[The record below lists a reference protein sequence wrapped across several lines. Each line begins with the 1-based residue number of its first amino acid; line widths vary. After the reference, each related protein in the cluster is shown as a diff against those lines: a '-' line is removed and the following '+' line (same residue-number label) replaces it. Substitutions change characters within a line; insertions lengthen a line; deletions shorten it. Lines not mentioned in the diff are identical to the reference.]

1 MELEDAAYIDG
12 ASRIRI
18 LTQVLMPLSRPVMA
32 TVAVFALLQHYND
45 FMNPLIYLRTMDKF
59 PMALGVKL
67 FNDFEVQQW
76 EVIFAVST
84 VMLLP
89 IMALFLVAQRF
100 FVQGITM
107 TGFGGR

>member
-1 MELEDAAYIDG
+1 
-12 ASRIRI
+12 
-18 LTQVLMPLSRPVMA
+18 
-32 TVAVFALLQHYND
+32 
-45 FMNPLIYLRTMDKF
+45 
-59 PMALGVKL
+59 MALGVKL